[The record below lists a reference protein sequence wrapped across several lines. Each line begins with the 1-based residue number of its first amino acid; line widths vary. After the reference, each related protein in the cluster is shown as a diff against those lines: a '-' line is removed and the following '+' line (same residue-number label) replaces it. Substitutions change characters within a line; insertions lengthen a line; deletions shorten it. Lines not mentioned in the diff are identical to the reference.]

1 MSSIPFVFV
10 SATRLSVSIP
20 TLIFVI
26 PAGAAAVPVVSA
38 ASVAP
43 PLSRRRRSA
52 AVAVSDRG
60 VASLAP
66 SGGGEPLAGLA
77 GASLQARG
85 AECVEEEALVGASKR
100 TFQPS
105 SRAHSLSSDSGPVGL
120 LEELFY
126 GAPGWDTRNHP
137 PKNWVM

>member
-10 SATRLSVSIP
+10 SVTRLSVSIS

-26 PAGAAAVPVVSA
+26 PAGAAAAVPVVSA

-77 GASLQARG
+77 RASLQARG

-100 TFQPS
+100 TFQP
-105 SRAHSLSSDSGPVGL
+105 DG
-120 LEELFY
+120 EL
-126 GAPGWDTRNHP
+126 N
-137 PKNWVM
+137 

>member
-10 SATRLSVSIP
+10 PVTCLSVSIS

-77 GASLQARG
+77 RASLQARG

-100 TFQPS
+100 TFQPN
-105 SRAHSLSSDSGPVGL
+105 G
-120 LEELFY
+120 EL
-126 GAPGWDTRNHP
+126 N
-137 PKNWVM
+137 